1 MDDATT
7 ATTTTNSNNANAN
20 PKQPPRRMDS
30 STVGGEHV
38 KGIHAG
44 IIRASSSRQKVEEL
58 ASNTGVWFPWN
69 QAYKLWWGFT
79 VFCTFFTAF
88 YETYQIAFGPGGE
101 ARGGGAVIG
110 YLLVGVFLIDMAVNF
125 NLAFYDENDEIV
137 WDRKRIAQNYVRGG
151 MFWIDLLGS
160 FPFYVLALA
169 ITGQTGTD
177 DSYTQYLALFRLLR
191 LFRLYRVKQLYDILQ
206 YSTKISFMTLTL
218 GRDFAVIMV
227 WTHLHACIF
236 YFISRQ
242 HNFDPDITWVGGLV
256 AESNGME
263 RYTVSLYW
271 SITTFTTV
279 GYGDFSPV
287 NEIEQVFGIIYM
299 LLNIILQA
307 WVIGS
312 ITLLIVKQDEAT
324 GSYRDTL
331 ERLDDYS
338 TAHGLEQ
345 SFYKRLKTQ
354 VKLDFNNREISD
366 EQVLQEFP
374 VSVRRKV
381 LRKLYLPNLL
391 QTSLMQGVR
400 QQFVDAFLSASQ
412 VEFFSPGEEI
422 IGKGTIA
429 GDLYLLVGGVVQL
442 VTRDKMVKDP
452 AAASGSASD
461 DGWESVLSD
470 SIAGS
475 STHAAIGK
483 HMQAGEFIN
492 PIGFFTESPQMATAR
507 TLTVCKTLTLPRA
520 AYQLMADDHPI
531 GAQQVLENLLRK
543 VRAMR
548 GSDKSDDKSD
558 GLGDAPLSSQPSMDD
573 LGDDAT
579 KSVRFEGQHI
589 SSDYGEGAGVRAQQA
604 FQLQAA
610 ETVVED
616 LVQMHANKLRDDRTT
631 RFLFAAGRGNVGILT
646 LLLNQGL
653 DPDAADYDKRTAL
666 MVAAMKG
673 QTDVVTKLLE
683 LHADPNLV
691 DMHGVSALGEAAM
704 NGHEDTVKVLLKHGG
719 SLCLTEA
726 KAASTLCQAVFD
738 GDVRLLQRLFEAKI
752 DVNAGDYD
760 RRTAV
765 HIAAAEGN
773 LAALRVLV
781 QAGANLNVKDR
792 WNNSVRDEA
801 QSAKSGHVIDYL
813 DSLDSVTK

>member
-1 MDDATT
+1 MTDNET
-7 ATTTTNSNNANAN
+7 ATTKTTTSSNTNTNTN
-20 PKQPPRRMDS
+20 TKQPP
-30 STVGGEHV
+30 TNHA
-38 KGIHAG
+38 IHAG
-44 IIRASSSRQKVEEL
+44 IIRASSSRQKVEES
-58 ASNTGVWFPWN
+58 AFHTGVYFPWN
-69 QAYKLWWGFT
+69 KTYKLWWGFT
-79 VFCTFFTAF
+79 VFCTFVTAF
-88 YETYQIAFGPGGE
+88 YETYQVAFGPGGE
-101 ARGGGAVIG
+101 TGGGGAIIA
-110 YLLVGVFLIDMAVNF
+110 YLLIGVFLIDMAVNF
-125 NLAFYDENDEIV
+125 NLAFYDQNDEIV
-137 WDRKRIAQNYVRGG
+137 YNRKLIAQNYIHGGERSRTG

-169 ITGQTGTD
+169 VTGQTGTD

-191 LFRLYRVKQLYDILQ
+191 LFRLYRAKQLYDILQ

-218 GRDFAVIMV
+218 GRDFTVIMV

-242 HNFDPDITWVGGLV
+242 HNFDPDTTWVGGLV
-256 AESNGME
+256 SESNGME

-338 TAHGLEQ
+338 SAHGLPQ
-345 SFYKRLKTQ
+345 AFYKRLKTQ
-354 VKLDFNNREISD
+354 VKLDFNNREIAD

-381 LRKLYLPNLL
+381 LRKLYLPSLL

-422 IGKGTIA
+422 LGKGAIA

-452 AAASGSASD
+452 LKDPHSVAAAGSASD

-483 HMQAGEFIN
+483 HIQAGEFIN
-492 PIGFFTESPQMATAR
+492 PIGFFTESPQMSTAR
-507 TLTVCKTLTLPRA
+507 TLTVCKTLTLPRQ
-520 AYQLMADDHPI
+520 AYQLMADDHPV

-548 GSDKSDDKSD
+548 GTDPPPTSLHSTDE
-558 GLGDAPLSSQPSMDD
+558 LGDLV
-573 LGDDAT
+573 GDDATT
-579 KSVRFEGQHI
+579 KSVRFEGQH
-589 SSDYGEGAGVRAQQA
+589 SSDSGDADGEGAGVQAQQA

-653 DPDAADYDKRTAL
+653 DPDCADYDRRTAL

-673 QTDVVTKLLE
+673 QTDVVAKLLE
-683 LHADPNLV
+683 LHANPNLV
-691 DMHGVSALGEAAM
+691 DMHGVSALAEAAM
-704 NGHEDTVKVLLKHGG
+704 NGHEETVQVLLKHGG
-719 SLCLTEA
+719 SLCLSEA

-738 GDVRLLQRLFEAKI
+738 GDVKLLQRLFEAKI

-781 QAGANLNVKDR
+781 DAGANLNVKDR

-801 QSAKSGHVIDYL
+801 ASAKAGHVIEYL
-813 DSLDSVTK
+813 DSL